1 MKTMSCYDCNQ
12 TFSAN
17 SADDMLKVMYPHYM
31 AEHKEIISTV
41 DEAQKK
47 VWMEKFYAD
56 WETA

>member
-1 MKTMSCYDCNQ
+1 MSCYDCDQ

-17 SADDMLKVMYPHYM
+17 SADEMLKVMYPHYM